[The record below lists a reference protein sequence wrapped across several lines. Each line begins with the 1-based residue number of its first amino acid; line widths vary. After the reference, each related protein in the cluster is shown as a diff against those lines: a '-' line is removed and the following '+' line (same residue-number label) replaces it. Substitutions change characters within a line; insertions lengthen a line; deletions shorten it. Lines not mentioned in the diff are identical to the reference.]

1 MRKTGALAALYGVAL
16 LVAGTVLSQT
26 PPPVCA
32 KDAAGC
38 SLSAGQPRRGQCSGD
53 GESECYECYYSNGS
67 GEWTCYENI
76 DGSIKY
82 CTRTDSGGGP
92 LVY

>member
-1 MRKTGALAALYGVAL
+1 MKTGTLIRLCCTAL
-16 LVAGTVLSQT
+16 LVAGAAYSAVAAPSRE
-26 PPPVCA
+26 

-38 SLSAGQPRRGQCSGD
+38 SLSAGRPRQGACFGE

-67 GEWTCYENI
+67 GEWTCYESI

-82 CTRTDSGGGP
+82 CDRTGGGGGP
-92 LVY
+92 RVY